1 MATYHFLFEDDTETA
16 TDMLRHV
23 IRQDPSKFRYYLQQT
38 HLRCGR
44 LGDLVRRILREENL
58 TGVASLPLLGE
69 RDHSDKTPRNNQS
82 MRWAEER
89 NQVSDTTAAEATKP
103 RPLSARPPSP
113 DRRENLLRQRRP
125 VSAHPVSVTS

>member
-1 MATYHFLFEDDTETA
+1 LYKESLKQDPDDVGTLVALASLHLFFQRELSQAKNELERALSLSPHHPGALVHMATYHFLFEDDTETA

-58 TGVASLPLLGE
+58 TGTELQ
-69 RDHSDKTPRNNQS
+69 D
-82 MRWAEER
+82 
-89 NQVSDTTAAEATKP
+89 
-103 RPLSARPPSP
+103 
-113 DRRENLLRQRRP
+113 
-125 VSAHPVSVTS
+125 